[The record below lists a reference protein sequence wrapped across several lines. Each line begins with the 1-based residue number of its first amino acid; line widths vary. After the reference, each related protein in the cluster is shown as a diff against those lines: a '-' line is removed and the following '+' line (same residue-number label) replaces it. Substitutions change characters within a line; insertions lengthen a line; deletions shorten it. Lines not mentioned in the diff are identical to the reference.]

1 MRTSSSATYG
11 QTPSPPPGGPP
22 AAKSVV
28 PMLDVNLSITRA
40 ASICCV
46 PPGWSARVIVET
58 PRGLTCQPRPRGS
71 VTGHAFDSS
80 VNGVVAA
87 LLFVVMAHLL

>member
-1 MRTSSSATYG
+1 
-11 QTPSPPPGGPP
+11 
-22 AAKSVV
+22 
-28 PMLDVNLSITRA
+28 MLDVNLSITRA
-40 ASICCV
+40 ASICSV

-58 PRGLTCQPRPRGS
+58 PRGLDLPTAPHGS